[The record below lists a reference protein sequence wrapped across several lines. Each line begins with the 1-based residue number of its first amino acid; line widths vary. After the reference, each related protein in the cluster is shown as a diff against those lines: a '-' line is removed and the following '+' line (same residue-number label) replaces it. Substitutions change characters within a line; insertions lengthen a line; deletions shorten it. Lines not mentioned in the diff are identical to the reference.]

1 MKGGPVKHWGKVV
14 EMKKIKINFYQF
26 LIKKLLDPHSFNNL
40 FII

>member
-26 LIKKLLDPHSFNNL
+26 LIKKIVKPTF
-40 FII
+40 F